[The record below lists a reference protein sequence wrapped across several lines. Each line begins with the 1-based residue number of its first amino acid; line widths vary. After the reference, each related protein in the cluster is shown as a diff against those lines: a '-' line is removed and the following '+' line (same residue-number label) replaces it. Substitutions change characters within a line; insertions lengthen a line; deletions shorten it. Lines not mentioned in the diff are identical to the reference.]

1 MNYNYIYWS
10 LLYDKTEELIIR
22 NNSKVGLQ
30 NQIVNF
36 QYSTIDGFISNG
48 KRLKILNC
56 LCVGN
61 YPSKYKKILIKEKK
75 WDYRGLE
82 CFDVG
87 SINLPFF
94 KQFVR
99 TKKVFQKTEELISVD
114 CVNVVIMYSLYLPF
128 LNAAKKLKEKYENL
142 IFVGI
147 VPDLPSIYGVLPSNR
162 IKRIFY
168 KNYGD
173 KILKES
179 SCIDKYILLTNPM
192 ADILKVKNNFCVVD
206 GLVNPNFSLQTN
218 LKKDNILLYT
228 GSIDKVFGIE
238 KLVELMKYLPSDYQ
252 LWICGAGDYQS
263 ILKEKI
269 KRDSRIKYFGFVSK
283 EESVQKQITAK
294 LLINPR
300 EDVGEYVKYSFPS
313 KTLEYL
319 QSGTPLIMN
328 KLSCLSDEYDDYIY
342 YFSSNSPQQMAGD
355 IKKICE
361 LPDELLH
368 KRGCMAKEF
377 VNNNKNC
384 KQQVKKIINMVEEK
398 NV

>member
-283 EESVQKQITAK
+283 VESVQKQITAK

>member
-10 LLYDKTEELIIR
+10 LLYDKTEELIIKD
-22 NNSKVGLQ
+22 NSKVGLQ

-48 KRLKILNC
+48 KQLKVLNC

-61 YPSKYKKILIKEKK
+61 YPFKYKKVLIKEKK
-75 WDYRGLE
+75 WDYRGVE

-94 KQFVR
+94 KQIVR
-99 TKKVFQKTEELISVD
+99 TKRVFQKTEELISMG
-114 CVNVVIMYSLYLPF
+114 CMNVIVMYSLYLPF
-128 LNAAKKLKEKYENL
+128 LNAAKKLKEKYNNL
-142 IFVGI
+142 IIVGI
-147 VPDLPSIYGVLPSNR
+147 VPDLPSIYGVLPKNR
-162 IKRIFY
+162 IKRLVY
-168 KNYGD
+168 KIYGD
-173 KILKES
+173 KVLKKS
-179 SCIDKYILLTNPM
+179 SCIDKYILLTRPM
-192 ADILKVKNNFCVVD
+192 ADILNAKYNFCVID
-206 GLVNPNFSLQTN
+206 GLVNTNFSVQAN

-228 GSIDKVFGIE
+228 GSIDKVFGID

-252 LWICGAGDYQS
+252 LWICGTGDYQS
-263 ILKEKI
+263 TLKEII

-283 EESVQKQITAK
+283 EESIQKQVTAK

-300 EDVGEYVKYSFPS
+300 EDIGEYVKYSFPS

-319 QSGTPLIMN
+319 QSGTPIIMH

-342 YFSSNSPQQMAGD
+342 YFSSNFPQQMACD

-361 LPDELLH
+361 LPDELLN
-368 KRGCMAKEF
+368 KRGCLAKEF
-377 VNNNKNC
+377 VNNSKNC
-384 KQQVKKIINMVEEK
+384 KQQVKKIINMVEEI